1 MIGNVKRNVEGVVAS
16 IAPEVE
22 RALSVPTPQKT
33 FDSMN
38 EGLEWLLNAYAKGK
52 YGNFTRFDFR
62 LKNLRH
68 D

>member
-16 IAPEVE
+16 IAPEVK

-38 EGLEWLLNAYAKGK
+38 EGLEWLLNAYAKGQ

-62 LKNLRH
+62 LKNPRN